1 MAFDHVFELLPGE
14 VVVEIMAM
22 PRPVRLY
29 QKRGMIQLSRL
40 G

>member
-22 PRPVRLY
+22 PRPVPEAWY
-29 QKRGMIQLSRL
+29 DSIV
-40 G
+40 